1 MSERGSFTTQYFY
14 NDRDYE
20 IIRKAL
26 DKFLLAP
33 PYKEKGVT
41 IVSGFVSGSLSSMEW
56 LGIVEALYGVV
67 TEDEV
72 NVVIICD
79 SGRIVKVTKDPDGF
93 VLYERLS

>member
-26 DKFLLAP
+26 DKFLLAT
-33 PYKEKGVT
+33 PYKGVT
-41 IVSGFVSGSLSSMEW
+41 IVSGFVSGSLRSMEW
-56 LGIVEALYGVV
+56 LGIVEALNGVV